1 MDIICSSTVA
11 VRVTWTGVFKA
22 MKRNVF
28 VHASNLRHIVEEYGT
43 NDGEFRK
50 ISLSCTVTW
59 WKNNNIGD

>member
-1 MDIICSSTVA
+1 
-11 VRVTWTGVFKA
+11 

-50 ISLSCTVTW
+50 IFPAPVRIKVRGKIITSATESMGVRNLFDS
-59 WKNNNIGD
+59 